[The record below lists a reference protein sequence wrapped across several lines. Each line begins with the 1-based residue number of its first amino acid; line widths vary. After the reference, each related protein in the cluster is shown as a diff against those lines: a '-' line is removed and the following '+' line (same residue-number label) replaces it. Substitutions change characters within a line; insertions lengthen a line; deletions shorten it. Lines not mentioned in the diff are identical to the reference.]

1 MEKKGF
7 FQNLTAYFSDV
18 KAELKKVTWP
28 TFNDIIRLTGIVLLF
43 TFIVS
48 IVLGL
53 MDSVILGIFQLTI
66 FKKPF

>member
-1 MEKKGF
+1 MENKGF
-7 FQNLTAYFSDV
+7 FHNLTAYFSDV

-28 TFNDIIRLTGIVLLF
+28 TFNDIIRHTVIVLLF
-43 TFIVS
+43 TFIVAL
-48 IVLGL
+48 VLGL